1 MCSFQT
7 VHVVSKSRNS
17 RLCKGKPTPVSLIL
31 HSLSGFNDYN
41 IGGREMAPALTDNRQ
56 DNLSRWLVF
65 TSRFLVMFFL
75 TGSVKTGGILFNSI
89 SGETSGTL
97 AGFILLLPYALGRL
111 CGIGFAC
118 LLLPVAVCMKD
129 HFREDFAS
137 VMPLSMM
144 GSFAGMIAVPPFM
157 ELCHVAYGD
166 DGTFILF
173 GALCLHLIP
182 CGLLLRKPRF
192 IVSANND
199 KLNESDDEHE
209 TIELLHN
216 LDNGD
221 ENNQNVDTRWMQRLK
236 TGIKK
241 YYLLLISPVFVLF
254 FIVSNT
260 RKLPADGW
268 TLFLIPHT
276 IEIGFTSSE
285 AAQTAS
291 IGGLAG
297 MFGRV
302 IASLSFK
309 CQISPILVI
318 TFYYFIN
325 GVVFII
331 KEVFSSFQGSL
342 ALQFITSAINACF
355 LSAQSG
361 MIAGLLTYIVEP
373 DNYKDAFGLLDF
385 GNGILA
391 LMAGITPGYIL
402 DHTGH
407 LNRAFILFGVISILN
422 GTLMVVLWT
431 LLHFKRKRSN

>member
-1 MCSFQT
+1 
-7 VHVVSKSRNS
+7 
-17 RLCKGKPTPVSLIL
+17 
-31 HSLSGFNDYN
+31 
-41 IGGREMAPALTDNRQ
+41 
-56 DNLSRWLVF
+56 
-65 TSRFLVMFFL
+65 MFFL

-111 CGIGFAC
+111 CGPISSILLNFFSYRVLGTFGGFLVGLGYILIGLFANTTVLLIVFSLISGIGFAC

>member
-1 MCSFQT
+1 
-7 VHVVSKSRNS
+7 
-17 RLCKGKPTPVSLIL
+17 
-31 HSLSGFNDYN
+31 
-41 IGGREMAPALTDNRQ
+41 
-56 DNLSRWLVF
+56 
-65 TSRFLVMFFL
+65 MFFL

-236 TGIKK
+236 T
-241 YYLLLISPVFVLF
+241 
-254 FIVSNT
+254 
-260 RKLPADGW
+260 DGW

-297 MFGRV
+297 MFGR
-302 IASLSFK
+302 K
-309 CQISPILVI
+309 
-318 TFYYFIN
+318 
-325 GVVFII
+325 
-331 KEVFSSFQGSL
+331 VFSSFQGSL

-391 LMAGITPGYIL
+391 LMAGITPG
-402 DHTGH
+402 
-407 LNRAFILFGVISILN
+407 
-422 GTLMVVLWT
+422 
-431 LLHFKRKRSN
+431 K